1 MGAVKQSNAVYLTIG
16 DGKIVRKF
24 LQPTAESVTRTNK
37 ENKVV
42 HEESYKG
49 WKGKIIDIEFKD
61 HKDYG
66 RFVNVTIDDG
76 DGLAILQMKQGS
88 GYATAFLKTLP
99 NVDLSTEVLISPSM
113 KIEGDK
119 KKTSLFVNQH
129 GVALKWAYTKDNPNG
144 IPELK
149 QIKVKGKLTYDDSD
163 IVEFLENMVK
173 EDIIPVLKSKTIS
186 APPKDGEILD
196 EAPF

>member
-16 DGKIVRKF
+16 DGKIVRRF
-24 LQPTAESVTRTNK
+24 SQPTAESVTRTNK

-42 HEESYKG
+42 HEEIYKG
-49 WKGKIIDIEFKD
+49 WKGRIVDIDFKD

-76 DGLAILQMKQGS
+76 NELAILQMKQGS

-99 NVDLSTEVLISPSM
+99 NIDLSADVLISPSM
-113 KIEGDK
+113 KMEGEK

-129 GVALKWAYTKDNPNG
+129 GTALKWAYTKDEPNG
-144 IPELK
+144 LPQLK
-149 QIKVKGKLTYDDSD
+149 QIKVKGKLQYDDSD

-173 EDIIPVLKSKTIS
+173 EDIIPVLKSKVIATPS
-186 APPKDGEILD
+186 KDEDLED
-196 EAPF
+196 APF

>member
-16 DGKIVRKF
+16 DGKIVRRF
-24 LQPTAESVTRTNK
+24 SQPTAESVTRTNK

-42 HEESYKG
+42 HEEIYKG
-49 WKGKIIDIEFKD
+49 WKGRIIDIEFKD

-76 DGLAILQMKQGS
+76 NELAILQMKQGS

-99 NVDLSTEVLISPSM
+99 NIDLSADVLISPSM
-113 KIEGDK
+113 KMEGDK
-119 KKTSLFVNQH
+119 KKVSLFVNQ
-129 GVALKWAYTKDNPNG
+129 GGTALKWAYTKDEPNG
-144 IPELK
+144 LPQLK
-149 QIKVKGKLTYDDSD
+149 QIKVKGKLQYDDSD
-163 IVEFLENMVK
+163 IVEFLETMVK

-186 APPKDGEILD
+186 TPPKDD
-196 EAPF
+196 EPLEDAPF